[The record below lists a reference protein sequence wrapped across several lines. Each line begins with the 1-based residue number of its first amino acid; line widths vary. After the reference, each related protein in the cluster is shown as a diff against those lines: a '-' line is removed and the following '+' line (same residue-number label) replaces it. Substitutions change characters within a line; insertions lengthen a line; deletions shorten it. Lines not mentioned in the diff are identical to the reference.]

1 MIFRTWRGLAR
12 TCGLLACAAASVAP
26 GLAQNRS
33 GSLYPPGAVVQPLAP
48 DPSAD
53 LRRNLTALGSNAQS
67 VSALVE
73 AGRDALR
80 IGDGQAALTFFSRA
94 EELAP
99 RDPRVK
105 AGMASA
111 MVHVGQPQA
120 ALGLFQ
126 EATALGAPEA
136 ELAADRG
143 LARDLLGDP
152 AGAQRDYAAALRRR
166 NDPEVRRRMALSLA
180 ISGQRDAALAMID
193 GQVREN
199 DRAGWRTHAF
209 VLALTG
215 DVAGATRAA
224 QGVAPAGT
232 ADAMA
237 PFLARLPALS
247 PAQRAMAVHLGMFPP
262 DGRVQ
267 YAGVANPVAD
277 PGALAMAGVNVASP
291 PVAGPPSRFAATPE
305 VERRSPR
312 RRPGSSSPVE
322 RGAVSARTSEIE
334 PRRQPERMLGPA
346 RIPGPNPREQV
357 RVARAAPPP
366 VEPRVTPGTPLR
378 RFQPAPA
385 EVRSQRAAVEP
396 VEQRGFAVVET
407 PPPADFE
414 PPARSPVSQPG
425 LDLAMSSGSA
435 GAPIAQPGF
444 SLTPRGPQASPTSP
458 PFALSERRNSALG
471 DIASVVNALP
481 QEEAAGVASPPGQS
495 APPSRPARQPAPTP
509 PAPARAP
516 AAPAR
521 IWVQLATG
529 GNGGDFTRM
538 RSRAPALAGRQAW
551 STPLGST
558 NRLLV
563 GPFATSREAQTL
575 INQLRAQDISGLVWT
590 SAAGQSIERLRIAN
604 DSRPASSRAEPA
616 RRPTG
621 RADGATASAR
631 RTGARAATA
640 DRSPVRRGAGTAA
653 ERTPARRNGAAAT
666 SRTQTSGRSGTAAT
680 RSGSTRTPAAGAGGR
695 SRPEPRTPPR
705 RGGTR

>member
-1 MIFRTWRGLAR
+1 MRESLPVKPRPSLIALMIFRILRGLGRAF
-12 TCGLLACAAASVAP
+12 GLLACAAAVTPA
-26 GLAQNRS
+26 LAQSGARS
-33 GSLYPPGAVVQPLAP
+33 PYPPGAVVQPLTP
-48 DPSAD
+48 DPGAEV
-53 LRRNLTALGSNAQS
+53 RRNLTAVGSNAQN

-126 EATALGAPEA
+126 EAVALGAPDA

-180 ISGQRDAALAMID
+180 ISGQREAALAMID
-193 GQVREN
+193 RQVREN
-199 DRAGWRTHAF
+199 DRAGWRTQAF

-215 DVAGATRAA
+215 DVAGATRTA

-237 PFLARLPALS
+237 PFLARLPSLS
-247 PAQRAMAVHLGMFPP
+247 PAQRAMAVHLGIFPP
-262 DGRVQ
+262 DGRTQ
-267 YAGVANPVAD
+267 YAGVANPAAD
-277 PGALAMAGVNVASP
+277 PGALAMADGGAP
-291 PVAGPPSRFAATPE
+291 TPPSGATQGRFTTAAEAPSS
-305 VERRSPR
+305 VR
-312 RRPGSSSPVE
+312 RRPGAASPLE
-322 RGAVSARTSEIE
+322 RGAVSPRAGEPARRE
-334 PRRQPERMLGPA
+334 ERLLGPA
-346 RIPGPNPREQV
+346 RIPGPNPREQI
-357 RVARAAPPP
+357 RVARAEPAAPPP
-366 VEPRVTPGTPLR
+366 EARASPATPLR

-385 EVRSQRAAVEP
+385 ETPGESAAGP
-396 VEQRGFAVVET
+396 
-407 PPPADFE
+407 
-414 PPARSPVSQPG
+414 
-425 LDLAMSSGSA
+425 
-435 GAPIAQPGF
+435 AQPGF
-444 SLTPRGPQASPTSP
+444 SLTPQGPQPAP
-458 PFALSERRNSALG
+458 PAALPAQRSSALG
-471 DIASVVNALP
+471 DIASIVNALP
-481 QEEAAGVASPPGQS
+481 REEIAA
-495 APPSRPARQPAPTP
+495 APPPVQPAARPAPPPVRAARQAAPAP
-509 PAPARAP
+509 RAP
-516 AAPAR
+516 ATPAR

-538 RSRAPALAGRQAW
+538 RARAPALSGRQAW
-551 STPLGST
+551 SAPLGST

-563 GPFATSREAQTL
+563 GPFTSAREAQNL
-575 INQLRAQDISGLVWT
+575 VNQLTGQGVHGLVWT

-616 RRPTG
+616 RRPAG
-621 RADGATASAR
+621 RAE
-631 RTGARAATA
+631 TGAARTRPAGGRA
-640 DRSPVRRGAGTAA
+640 TAA
-653 ERTPARRNGAAAT
+653 ERAPARRNGAAAT
-666 SRTQTSGRSGTAAT
+666 ERTPARRS
-680 RSGSTRTPAAGAGGR
+680 PAAGAGGR

>member
-1 MIFRTWRGLAR
+1 MATPA
-12 TCGLLACAAASVAP
+12 
-26 GLAQNRS
+26 LAQNRS

-48 DPSAD
+48 DPTAD
-53 LRRNLTALGSNAQS
+53 LRRNLTAVGSNAQS

-99 RDPRVK
+99 RDPRIK

-120 ALGLFQ
+120 ALGLFE
-126 EATALGAPEA
+126 EAVALGAPEA

-180 ISGQRDAALAMID
+180 ISGQREAALALID
-193 GQVREN
+193 GQVRQN

-237 PFLARLPALS
+237 PFLARLPSLS

-262 DGRVQ
+262 DSRTQ
-267 YAGVANPVAD
+267 YAGVANPAAD
-277 PGALAMAGVNVASP
+277 PGALAMAGGGTRTP
-291 PVAGPPSRFAATPE
+291 PSPSRFAAGTE
-305 VERRSPR
+305 VERNPR
-312 RRPGSSSPVE
+312 RRPGAVSPLE
-322 RGAVSARTSEIE
+322 RGAVSARAPDPE

-357 RVARAAPPP
+357 RVARATPPP
-366 VEPRVTPGTPLR
+366 SRPEARVEPRVAPGTPLR

-385 EVRSQRAAVEP
+385 ETPSQSAPVEAVEQP
-396 VEQRGFAVVET
+396 GFAVAET
-407 PPPADFE
+407 VPPAAFE
-414 PPARSPVSQPG
+414 LPAGPAAQQPA
-425 LDLAMSSGSA
+425 LDLSMSTA
-435 GAPIAQPGF
+435 GAAGIAQPGF
-444 SLTPRGPQASPTSP
+444 SLTPQAP
-458 PFALSERRNSALG
+458 PIALSERRNSALG
-471 DIASVVNALP
+471 DIASVLNALP
-481 QEEAAGVASPPGQS
+481 QEEAVSV
-495 APPSRPARQPAPTP
+495 APPPARPAPPPRAARQAA
-509 PAPARAP
+509 APARAP
-516 AAPAR
+516 EAPAR

-538 RSRAPALAGRQAW
+538 RARAPALSGRQAW
-551 STPLGST
+551 SAPLGAT

-563 GPFATSREAQTL
+563 GPFASSRDAQAL
-575 INQLRAQDISGLVWT
+575 VNQLRAQDVSGLVWT
-590 SAAGQSIERLRIAN
+590 SAAGQSIQRLRIAN
-604 DSRPASSRAEPA
+604 DSPRPASSRAEPA
-616 RRPTG
+616 RRPSG
-621 RADGATASAR
+621 RADSGAASAR
-631 RTGARAATA
+631 RTGARAT
-640 DRSPVRRGAGTAA
+640 TA
-653 ERTPARRNGAAAT
+653 ERTPARR
-666 SRTQTSGRSGTAAT
+666 
-680 RSGSTRTPAAGAGGR
+680 SGSATAERTPARRSGATTSRAEPSRRSGGTGARAESTRRTPATSAGGR
-695 SRPEPRTPPR
+695 SRPEPRTPSR